1 MKQISFNPAHKHLFS
16 EDFITGFNEGAKRQ
30 FENDIRPKGKWIWDR
45 HNGEYYCSEC
55 KEVQEDIKTVMGF
68 PDWNF
73 CPNCGSD
80 MRGEQ
85 DDQ

>member
-1 MKQISFNPAHKHLFS
+1 MTEKDRLINELRRENEELRKQI
-16 EDFITGFNEGAKRQ
+16 
-30 FENDIRPKGKWIWDR
+30 RPHAKWIWDK

-73 CPNCGSD
+73 CPNCGAD

-85 DDQ
+85 NG